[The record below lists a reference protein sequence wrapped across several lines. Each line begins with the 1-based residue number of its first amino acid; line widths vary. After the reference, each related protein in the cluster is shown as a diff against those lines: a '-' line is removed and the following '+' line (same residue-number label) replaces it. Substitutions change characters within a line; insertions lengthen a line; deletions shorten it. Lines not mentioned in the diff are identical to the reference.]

1 MPSGI
6 LQVPM
11 PIVVAALGGNAIV
24 GSDPASDGGID
35 LRRAPMALV
44 RLVALGWDLVITHGN
59 GPQVGQRLAEAQASG
74 RGEGPTLDVLDAET
88 EGVLGYRLQQALGN
102 ALREAHL
109 PRPVA
114 SVLTQVVVDA
124 QDPAFGKPTKPV
136 GSFCSREQAEA
147 LGRERGFTFVEDSGR
162 GYRRVVASPP
172 PLEIVEVRPIRA
184 LVEAGVVVIAAGGGG
199 IPVIRERGGGLRGVE
214 AVIDK
219 DRTSSLLARLL
230 GADML
235 IIFTSVP
242 EVLLDFRGPEQRALR
257 SLSVGEARTLLAT
270 GQFAAGSMGPKV
282 EAAAAFSAA
291 TGRPTIITS
300 ADRLLDALVGTSGTV
315 IRP

>member
-1 MPSGI
+1 
-6 LQVPM
+6 M
-11 PIVVAALGGNAIV
+11 PIAVAALGGNAIV
-24 GSDPASDGGID
+24 GSDPVSDGGID
-35 LRRAPMALV
+35 LRRAPTALV

-59 GPQVGQRLAEAQASG
+59 GPQVGQRLVEAQGRG
-74 RGEGPTLDVLDAET
+74 RGEAPTLDVLDAET

-114 SVLTQVVVDA
+114 AVLTQVVVDA
-124 QDPAFGKPTKPV
+124 RDPAFGKPTKPV
-136 GSFCSREQAEA
+136 GSFYSREQAEV
-147 LGRERGFTFVEDSGR
+147 LGRERGFAFVEDSGR

-184 LVEAGVVVIAAGGGG
+184 LVDAGVVVIAAGGGG
-199 IPVIRERGGGLRGVE
+199 IPVVREPGGGLRGVE

-242 EVLLDFRGPEQRALR
+242 EVLLDFRGPAQRPLR

-300 ADRLLDALVGTSGTV
+300 ADHLLDALVGTSGTV

>member
-1 MPSGI
+1 
-6 LQVPM
+6 M

-35 LRRAPMALV
+35 LRRAPTALV

-199 IPVIRERGGGLRGVE
+199 IPVIREPGGGLRGVE

-291 TGRPTIITS
+291 TGRPAIITS

-315 IRP
+315 VRP

>member
-1 MPSGI
+1 
-6 LQVPM
+6 M
-11 PIVVAALGGNAIV
+11 PIAVAALGGNAIV

-35 LRRAPMALV
+35 LRGAPTALA
-44 RLVALGWDLVITHGN
+44 RLVALGWDLVVTHGN
-59 GPQVGQRLAEAQASG
+59 GPQVGQRLIEAQGDGQRDA
-74 RGEGPTLDVLDAET
+74 PTLDVLDAET
-88 EGVLGYRLQQALGN
+88 QGALGYRLQQALGN
-102 ALREAHL
+102 ALREAQP
-109 PRPVA
+109 PRAVA

-136 GSFCSREQAEA
+136 GSFYGREQAA
-147 LGRERGFTFVEDSGR
+147 NRARERGFTFVEDSGR
-162 GYRRVVASPP
+162 GYRRVVASPA

-184 LVEAGVVVIAAGGGG
+184 LLEAGVVVIAAGGGG
-199 IPVIRERGGGLRGVE
+199 IPVVRDPDGTLRGVE

-219 DRTSSLLARLL
+219 DRASSLLARLL

-242 EVLLDFRGPEQRALR
+242 EVLFDFRGPEQRPLR
-257 SLSVGEARTLLAT
+257 RLSAPEARILLAT

-282 EAAAAFSAA
+282 EAAAAFSDA
-291 TGRPTIITS
+291 TGRPAIITS
-300 ADRLLDALVGTSGTV
+300 PDRLLDALVGTSGTV

>member
-1 MPSGI
+1 
-6 LQVPM
+6 M
-11 PIVVAALGGNAIV
+11 PIAVAALGGNAIV
-24 GSDPASDGGID
+24 GRDPGAPVD
-35 LRRAPMALV
+35 LRHAPTALA

-59 GPQVGQRLAEAQASG
+59 GPQVGQRLNETQGNNA
-74 RGEGPTLDVLDAET
+74 PTLDVLDAET
-88 EGVLGYRLQQALGN
+88 EGTLGYRLQQALGN

-109 PRPVA
+109 PRSVA

-124 QDPAFGKPTKPV
+124 RDPAFGKPSKPV
-136 GSFCSREQAEA
+136 GPFYSREQAEA
-147 LGRERGFTFVEDSGR
+147 LARERGFAFVEDSGR
-162 GYRRVVASPP
+162 GHRRVVASPP
-172 PLEIVEVRPIRA
+172 PLEIVEVRAIRA
-184 LVEAGVVVIAAGGGG
+184 LLEAGVVVIAAGGGG
-199 IPVIRERGGGLRGVE
+199 IPVAREADGRLRGVE

-219 DRTSSLLARLL
+219 DRASGLLARLL
-230 GADML
+230 AADLL

-242 EVLLDFRGPEQRALR
+242 EVLFDFRGPEQRPLR
-257 SLSVGEARTLLAT
+257 RLSVGEARTLLAT

-282 EAAAAFSAA
+282 EAAAAFSGT